1 MAAARVIV
9 IYGSETGGS
18 KSKIS
23 TIVANWQKRAEMKFS
38 IKGMMEGNDAA
49 TKFDTLKDEYDVII
63 LCTSSFGDGDPPSG
77 YENFLGKLYKGAA
90 AGEEGPKPLAGMQH
104 AVLGFGSSMYDT
116 FMNCPR
122 LCDKYLGDCG
132 SRRMVQR
139 AELDEVDEA
148 GGAGDECDQ
157 IDLPEYKRWSSD
169 MLKVLI
175 KLPAATK
182 PPCCDWTVPAD
193 KIVEIDGAALSS
205 FSSEGAAGPFLA
217 VLAIGVAAG
226 LYFSGSLDGF
236 LGGDE
241 AGEP

>member
-1 MAAARVIV
+1 
-9 IYGSETGGS
+9 
-18 KSKIS
+18 
-23 TIVANWQKRAEMKFS
+23 
-38 IKGMMEGNDAA
+38 
-49 TKFDTLKDEYDVII
+49 
-63 LCTSSFGDGDPPSG
+63 
-77 YENFLGKLYKGAA
+77 
-90 AGEEGPKPLAGMQH
+90 MQH

-182 PPCCDWTVPAD
+182 PKNLSRSRCICSTTLGRSTFGMPLTPA
-193 KIVEIDGAALSS
+193 VSTGQSS
-205 FSSEGAAGPFLA
+205 SAGFVCSFLAISPASRFSSSCCGN
-217 VLAIGVAAG
+217 
-226 LYFSGSLDGF
+226 
-236 LGGDE
+236 
-241 AGEP
+241 

>member
-1 MAAARVIV
+1 MAPRVVVVVGTESGYTRMAMNKTIKGWKAGGVDVKQENVLEGSAAPKTAEEFAELAKNFDVIV
-9 IYGSETGGS
+9 
-18 KSKIS
+18 
-23 TIVANWQKRAEMKFS
+23 VA
-38 IKGMMEGNDAA
+38 
-49 TKFDTLKDEYDVII
+49 
-63 LCTSSFGDGDPPSG
+63 TSSFGEGDPPDTLK
-77 YENFLGKLYKGAA
+77 YFFIALQQAA
-90 AGEEGPKPLAGMQH
+90 KAGERPLAGMQH

-169 MLKVLI
+169 MLKVLT